1 MVAGVFL
8 DSGAMGHQRQAK
20 FVVDQP
26 ADPVQQSEAEPDALW
41 SLTAGFHGTVVASIC
56 EVPARH
62 PFGRTE
68 RLQSPGGHCEE
79 KQSWFG
85 GTLWSVF
92 PDAAAGSTAA
102 GILDTREHGD
112 PNPCRKC
119 LAVRSIPLMDYLAGM
134 VYSQRSSSAT
144 CLLQLRH
151 NRRLSG

>member
-8 DSGAMGHQRQAK
+8 GSGAMGHQRQAK
-20 FVVDQP
+20 FGVDQP

-92 PDAAAGSTAA
+92 PDAAAGSAVA
-102 GILDTREHGD
+102 GIVDTREHGD
-112 PNPCRKC
+112 LESVSEESGCSFHTAHGSP
-119 LAVRSIPLMDYLAGM
+119 GWHG
-134 VYSQRSSSAT
+134 
-144 CLLQLRH
+144 LL
-151 NRRLSG
+151 